1 MTENYKILAQYVKDI
16 SSETP
21 DIQTYIF
28 VKDNISKY
36 HLNIEISSK
45 ALKNKMIEVSTTLK
59 FEDKEASEKRSH
71 FEIVYA
77 SVVKVNEDINDKK
90 SLEKILLCDVQKKI
104 YPNLEKTFLDLLHNS
119 GFPGIKIE
127 KKIDFDK
134 LYGDRFN

>member
-90 SLEKILLCDVQKKI
+90 SLEKILLCDVQKEI